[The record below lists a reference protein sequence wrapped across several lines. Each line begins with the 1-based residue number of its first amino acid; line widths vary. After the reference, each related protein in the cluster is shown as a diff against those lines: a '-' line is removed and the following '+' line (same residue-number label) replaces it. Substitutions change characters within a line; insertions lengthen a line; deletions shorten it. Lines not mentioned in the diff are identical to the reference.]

1 MANFDE
7 ILCESRYGE
16 EGFNT
21 FNGGAT
27 KGKNNNKEYTHVLPI
42 LTN

>member
-27 KGKNNNKEYTHVLPI
+27 KGKNK
-42 LTN
+42 